1 MPALLSQDPVST
13 YTQHSDCCCSS
24 LTGHMRET
32 SLLTKSVAFQ
42 CYLVGQTGASCHS
55 FNPSDYFPRCDY
67 FWNTFYVQTHTLM
80 TWLQLKLSNTFTA
93 EYHYLQV
100 GYSLLNLLTYCDN
113 MPRYTR
119 LYEIVK
125 MEPVVKQTVFFF

>member
-1 MPALLSQDPVST
+1 
-13 YTQHSDCCCSS
+13 
-24 LTGHMRET
+24 
-32 SLLTKSVAFQ
+32 
-42 CYLVGQTGASCHS
+42 
-55 FNPSDYFPRCDY
+55 
-67 FWNTFYVQTHTLM
+67 M

-125 MEPVVKQTVFFF
+125 MEPVVKQTVFFFKKRNEINKITCKTRHNLHRPDI